1 MSYQIDAF
9 LQQGIP
15 SLRLLDADSG
25 KERLFWQQP
34 VTDSEDELRHAWRLL
49 FRRLALLSCLDQGTR
64 NGGQRENTH
73 NLNLRE
79 IAVKMNARQRMMVV
93 DSAPEKAE
101 CSKAGNVFFLPL
113 KQRRVVR

>member
-1 MSYQIDAF
+1 MSYRIDAF

-15 SLRLLDADSG
+15 SLRLLDAHSG

-49 FRRLALLSCLDQGTR
+49 FRRLALLSCIDQGTR

-73 NLNLRE
+73 NLTQRE
-79 IAVKMNARQRMMVV
+79 IAVNMNVGQQMMVV
-93 DSAPEKAE
+93 DSAPENAVR
-101 CSKAGNVFFLPL
+101 SRADNIFFLPL

>member
-1 MSYQIDAF
+1 MSYRIDAF

-15 SLRLLDADSG
+15 SLRLLDAHSG

-49 FRRLALLSCLDQGTR
+49 FRRLALLSCIDQGSR
-64 NGGQRENTH
+64 NGGQRESTH
-73 NLNLRE
+73 NLTQRE
-79 IAVKMNARQRMMVV
+79 IAVNMNAPQQMMIV
-93 DSAPEKAE
+93 DSAPEKAVR
-101 CSKAGNVFFLPL
+101 SRADNVFFLPL